1 MKKLNALF
9 LLLASSVLFSCSQ
22 GSGQSSSSS
31 SVVHSSSE
39 TTSSNS
45 ATSSDTSVVSSSSKE
60 VDKIAIPTGDAVDVS
75 ATKAILSATLTKMDA
90 ISDMRLLL
98 KGDLHCSMDDN
109 TTSTYQHD
117 SSDSRSDLIERNSRN
132 ENFLLEVKDLNADI
146 SVKNLNQ
153 DGFAASGEATAH
165 AKFNHESVNVY
176 GNRTEIGSNGLSG
189 LDQDVYAKAY
199 LDEGVGYFDV
209 SPFLAS
215 MIFPDSGDSASSESP
230 RNKFKTDI
238 SIPQFSWASIMQG
251 IAYADQINP
260 TVSAVKK
267 EDVYSLI
274 YSVPC
279 KTILAMGGIDFGTV
293 SPDSKF
299 EGSIKVAASF
309 DENKLL
315 DVVAISDIDIDC
327 MVIFTS
333 GYSEY
338 IQKMKE
344 SIVGAIKA
352 SLSYDDVSVASVSN
366 PDDYYSTDDDLF
378 N

>member
-1 MKKLNALF
+1 
-9 LLLASSVLFSCSQ
+9 
-22 GSGQSSSSS
+22 
-31 SVVHSSSE
+31 
-39 TTSSNS
+39 
-45 ATSSDTSVVSSSSKE
+45 
-60 VDKIAIPTGDAVDVS
+60 
-75 ATKAILSATLTKMDA
+75 
-90 ISDMRLLL
+90 
-98 KGDLHCSMDDN
+98 
-109 TTSTYQHD
+109 
-117 SSDSRSDLIERNSRN
+117 
-132 ENFLLEVKDLNADI
+132 
-146 SVKNLNQ
+146 
-153 DGFAASGEATAH
+153 
-165 AKFNHESVNVY
+165 
-176 GNRTEIGSNGLSG
+176 
-189 LDQDVYAKAY
+189 
-199 LDEGVGYFDV
+199 
-209 SPFLAS
+209 
-215 MIFPDSGDSASSESP
+215 
-230 RNKFKTDI
+230 
-238 SIPQFSWASIMQG
+238 MQG

-279 KTILAMGGIDFGTV
+279 KTLFAMGIGSGTV

-327 MVIFTS
+327 TVTFTS
-333 GYSEY
+333 GYSEN
-338 IQKMKE
+338 IQKAKE